1 MSSDDDMGLEFP
13 GAPQQVDFWSLEI
26 PPHKTVQAKLSL
38 MPGL

>member
-1 MSSDDDMGLEFP
+1 MSSDEDMAQEFP

-26 PPHKTVQAKLSL
+26 PSNKTVLAQLSL